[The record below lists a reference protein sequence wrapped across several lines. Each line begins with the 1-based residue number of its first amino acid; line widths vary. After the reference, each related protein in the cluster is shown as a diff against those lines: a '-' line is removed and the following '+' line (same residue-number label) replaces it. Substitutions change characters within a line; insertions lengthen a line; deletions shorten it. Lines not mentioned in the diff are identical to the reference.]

1 MNTLM
6 TAKESAKA
14 SATALDKAPAAALD
28 KAPAAALDKA
38 PAAALDKEPAKEKQG
53 SAVID
58 EAAARRQRYE
68 ALVNAYYN
76 DIFRYAYW
84 LGKSRQLA
92 EDLTQ
97 ETFMRAWRAF
107 DSLQSE
113 GAAKAWLFTILRRE
127 NARRFEKFQPDLD
140 DIEDHQSA
148 LPDARVHEPD
158 QQMEMR
164 LLHKAIA
171 DLEPEYREPLIL
183 QVIGGFSGEEIATML
198 NLNNNTVMTRLFRA
212 RNKLRVVLDPGS
224 QTQDA

>member
-1 MNTLM
+1 MNTTM
-6 TAKESAKA
+6 TAKESDDI
-14 SATALDKAPAAALD
+14 T
-28 KAPAAALDKA
+28 
-38 PAAALDKEPAKEKQG
+38 
-53 SAVID
+53 VI
-58 EAAARRQRYE
+58 EGAGTRQQRYE
-68 ALVNAYYN
+68 ALVTAFYN

-84 LGKSRQLA
+84 LSKSRQQA

-107 DSLQSE
+107 DSLQSQ

-127 NARRFEKFQPDLD
+127 NARRFEKFQPELD

-148 LPDARVHEPD
+148 IPDTRHNEPD
-158 QQMEMR
+158 QQMEMQ

-183 QVIGGFSGEEIATML
+183 QVIGGFSGDEIASML

-212 RNKLRVVLDPGS
+212 RNKLRAVLDANQKQP
-224 QTQDA
+224 D

>member
-1 MNTLM
+1 MQRRGLLHAALERHNAAPFPFTCLHPALMNTLM
-6 TAKESAKA
+6 TAKGND
-14 SATALDKAPAAALD
+14 DKTVIEGA
-28 KAPAAALDKA
+28 
-38 PAAALDKEPAKEKQG
+38 G
-53 SAVID
+53 S
-58 EAAARRQRYE
+58 RRQRYE

-127 NARRFEKFQPDLD
+127 NARRFEKFQPELD

-148 LPDARVHEPD
+148 IPDTRVNEPD

-164 LLHKAIA
+164 LLHKAIK

-183 QVIGGFSGEEIATML
+183 QVIGGFSGEEIAAML

-212 RNKLRVVLDPGS
+212 RNKLRAVLDPGS
-224 QTQDA
+224 EKPET

>member
-6 TAKESAKA
+6 TAKESAKEPA
-14 SATALDKAPAAALD
+14 QGSANEPARD
-28 KAPAAALDKA
+28 PAT
-38 PAAALDKEPAKEKQG
+38 EPAKEKHG
-53 SAVID
+53 NAVID
-58 EAAARRQRYE
+58 GAAARRRRYE
-68 ALVNAYYN
+68 ALVDAYYN

-107 DSLQSE
+107 DSLQSD

-140 DIEDHQSA
+140 DIDDHQSA

-183 QVIGGFSGEEIATML
+183 QVIGGFSGEEIASML

-212 RNKLRVVLDPGS
+212 RNKLRAVLDAGS
-224 QTQDA
+224 DTQDD